1 MVLTAGNDLAR
12 NAMRNVTCISAI
24 ALSLVLSAC
33 QGHVSEPSMASA
45 SVAPAAS
52 GLARIYFYR
61 DWEPYETLSRPLIYL
76 NDAPAQ
82 ISEPGGISYRDLP
95 PGQYHVSV
103 DSPGVYSHQFKEL
116 VLRAGDVRYV
126 KIESLASWDTGRG
139 PGHIGFHDTFVVEL
153 IPERQAQDE
162 IVDKRYV
169 PGAS

>member
-1 MVLTAGNDLAR
+1 
-12 NAMRNVTCISAI
+12 MRNVTCISAI
-24 ALSLVLSAC
+24 ALGLVLSAC
-33 QGHVSEPSMASA
+33 QGHVSEPSMAATSI
-45 SVAPAAS
+45 APAAS

-61 DWEPYETLSRPLIYL
+61 DWEPYESLSRPLIYL

-95 PGQYHVSV
+95 PGQYHISV
-103 DSPGVYSHQFKEL
+103 DSPGVYPHQFKEL

-126 KIESLASWDTGRG
+126 KIESLASWYGG
-139 PGHIGFHDTFVVEL
+139 IGHHHFGQRDTFVVEL

-162 IVDKRYV
+162 IIDKRYV